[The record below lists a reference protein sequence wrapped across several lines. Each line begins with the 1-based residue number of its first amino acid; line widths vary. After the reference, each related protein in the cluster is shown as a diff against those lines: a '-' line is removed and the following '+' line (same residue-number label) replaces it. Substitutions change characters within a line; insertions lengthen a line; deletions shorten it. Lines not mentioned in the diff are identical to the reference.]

1 MADNEMQL
9 IAQLTNDFHFGHI
22 VETQNGISVL
32 YLSGTWRGTSGV
44 KHIHVSLSGK
54 HPLSGEEI
62 QSDVHSL
69 DIFPGGNEP
78 IRYQLNSPTCG
89 GEYRIVFTAILSN
102 GKRLEDCLR
111 DQPVYLPGRN
121 SPYIKYKR
129 STPRGF
135 FTHNFTEITIK
146 SNCWPRCHDKLWLVI
161 DEKYLPIPVE
171 QVKLI
176 NGTYAEWSWRLAA
189 DSAAVIRLIAA
200 SELPSPVEDEQL

>member
-9 IAQLTNDFHFGHI
+9 IAQLTDDFHFGYI

-44 KHIHVSLSGK
+44 EHIHVSLSGK
-54 HPLSGEEI
+54 HPLSGKEI

-89 GEYRIVFTAILSN
+89 GKYRIVFTAILSN
-102 GKRLEDCLR
+102 GKRLEDCLK
-111 DQPVYLPGRN
+111 DQPVDLPGRN

-135 FTHNFTEITIK
+135 FQHDFSEITIE
-146 SNCWPRCHDKLWLVI
+146 SNCWPRCRGKLWI
-161 DEKYLPIPVE
+161 KINERFLPVQAE
-171 QVKLI
+171 QEQLI
-176 NGTYAEWSWRLAA
+176 NGTYAKLSWRLAA

-200 SELPSPVEDEQL
+200 PDLPSPVEDEQL